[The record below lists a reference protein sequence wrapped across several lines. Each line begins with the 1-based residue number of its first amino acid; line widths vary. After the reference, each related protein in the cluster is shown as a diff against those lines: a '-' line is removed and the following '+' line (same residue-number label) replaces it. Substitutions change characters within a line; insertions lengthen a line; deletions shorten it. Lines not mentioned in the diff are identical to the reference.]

1 MSGLRLAPAAGL
13 ATLPLALLETEG
25 VTLVFTDDAVEAMA
39 ARRAAEAALNKNAV
53 TFATLDMK
61 DLLGANGF
69 LAKLKAKGYTV
80 LAPDE

>member
-1 MSGLRLAPAAGL
+1 
-13 ATLPLALLETEG
+13 
-25 VTLVFTDDAVEAMA
+25 MA
-39 ARRAAEAALNKNAV
+39 AADAALNKNAV
-53 TFATLDMK
+53 TFATVDMK